1 MQFARRTDAP
11 KLAKYQEYRPYLRE
25 DFLRHCA
32 YCTGHEDEMGGEA
45 HYEIDHHRPKSRPEF
60 FHLLNDYGNLYYSC
74 HGCNRK
80 GAKGENWPSNDLL
93 NAGFRFF
100 DPVAEN
106 AYHLHMRETA
116 SGRLAKKTNVGDY
129 SIRILRLNR
138 DGLLNLRRRRRT
150 MRVLLGREL
159 SRLLRVLERTR
170 RRGHQPSPEI
180 QTRLDLVRHALS
192 TRPILC
198 LLPDWW
204 NG

>member
-1 MQFARRTDAP
+1 MQFARRAEIP
-11 KLAKYQEYRPYLRE
+11 NFANYQAYRSYLRE

-32 YCTGHEDEMGGEA
+32 YCTIHEEELAGEDF
-45 HYEIDHHRPKSRPEF
+45 YEIDHYRPKSKFPALINE
-60 FHLLNDYGNLYYSC
+60 YTNLYYC
-74 HGCNRK
+74 CKACNKK
-80 GAKGENWPSNDLL
+80 GAKGEHWPSDDLL

-106 AYHLHMRETA
+106 AYQLHMRETA
-116 SGRLAKKTNVGDY
+116 SGGLAKKTNVGDY

-138 DGLLNLRRRRRT
+138 DGLLGLRRRRRA

-159 SRLLRVLERTR
+159 GRLLRVLERTR
-170 RRGHQPSPEI
+170 QLRYQPSPAM
-180 QTRLDLVRHALS
+180 QARLDLVRQALR
-192 TRPILC
+192 TRPVLC